1 MKIHQQ
7 ILQIQ
12 TSGKGLQE
20 ITRKVQQVISESEI
34 TSGFCDIF
42 VRQTSASLII
52 QEKADPDVKKI
63 WNIL

>member
-1 MKIHQQ
+1 MKIYQK

-34 TSGFCDIF
+34 
-42 VRQTSASLII
+42 A
-52 QEKADPDVKKI
+52 
-63 WNIL
+63 